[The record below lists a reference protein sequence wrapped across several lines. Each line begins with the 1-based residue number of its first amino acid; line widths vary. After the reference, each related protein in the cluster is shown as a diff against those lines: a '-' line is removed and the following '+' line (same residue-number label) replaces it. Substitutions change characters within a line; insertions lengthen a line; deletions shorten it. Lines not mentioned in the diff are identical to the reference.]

1 MLIGLKAEQGAEE
14 MASSENRPSIA
25 SREAGGES
33 VPSLLGRVGEDLA
46 TLLDAKLGLLKIEVE
61 EDMRAYA
68 RGGAAIG
75 VGSVIAGVGFGLLN
89 VGIAF
94 VVSVLFADTQL
105 SQPMSYSLGFLIT
118 GAMYLLLGGGIIV
131 VNKNRLARRG
141 IVPEKSIEELQ
152 KDKQWLKK
160 EL

>member
-1 MLIGLKAEQGAEE
+1 

-25 SREAGGES
+25 GREAGGES
-33 VPSLLGRVGEDLA
+33 LPGLLGRVGEDLA
-46 TLLDAKLGLLKIEVE
+46 TLLDAKLGLLKIEIA

-75 VGSVIAGVGFGLLN
+75 VGTVITVVGFALVN

-94 VVSVLFADTQL
+94 LTSTLLADTQL
-105 SQPMSYSLGFLIT
+105 SQPMKYSLGFLIT
-118 GAMYLLLGGGIIV
+118 GAMYLLLGGGVIV
-131 VNKNRLARRG
+131 VSRNRLGARG
-141 IVPEKSIEELQ
+141 IVPEKSIEEFQ

-160 EL
+160 QL